1 MISDVFRRIAID
13 TTASVTPIQTM
24 ISDVF
29 RRIAS
34 DTTAPVTPIQAMG
47 LGMCR
52 SSVKSEGRGQLKL

>member
-1 MISDVFRRIAID
+1 
-13 TTASVTPIQTM
+13 M

-52 SSVKSEGRGQLKL
+52 SSVKSEGRGQLNHEN